1 MTADPALLGRAIG
14 GFGLPGLEPQGV
26 EISERAWRSFRGS
39 APNGRIVGLAVA
51 AAEAGRLP
59 LTDEQ
64 AGELLAWH
72 RDAMVW
78 ALTIE
83 RRLLELAEAFEAAGV
98 SWLVLK
104 GPALAHTVYPNP
116 SWRGFGDLDLLVPTA
131 SWRQA
136 LEVLAGMG
144 FQRRLP
150 EPRPGFDE
158 RFGKAAVHTN
168 GDGIDVDLH
177 RTLVLGPFGL
187 WVEPDELFRRSV
199 KFRLGDR
206 SISRLDDTALLIH
219 ACMHASL
226 GWRPP
231 LLWTLRD
238 VAQVAWAG
246 RVDWEELADLAR
258 RWRLRAVV
266 RHALTT
272 ASETLGVSLPVE
284 AAPLQS
290 AEPPQRERRAL
301 ESYITDRRG
310 RGGTELSTLQAIPSL
325 RGKAAYVRM
334 LLFPGRAFLAARG
347 RGSFRRLL
355 IPVRWVAG
363 RRR

>member
-1 MTADPALLGRAIG
+1 VTPDLAHLARAIG
-14 GFGLPGLEPQGV
+14 GFGLPGPEPTAV
-26 EISERAWRSFRGS
+26 EIPDGLWKGFLETATS
-39 APNGRIVGLAVA
+39 GRLVGIA
-51 AAEAGRLP
+51 AAAVEAGRLR
-59 LTDEQ
+59 LTGEQ
-64 AGELLAWH
+64 ADELLGRH

-83 RRLLELAEAFEAAGV
+83 RRLLGLTEAFEAVGV
-98 SWLVLK
+98 RPLVLK
-104 GPALAHTVYPNP
+104 GSALAHTVYPDP
-116 SWRGFGDLDLLVPTA
+116 SWRAFGDLDLLVPTS
-131 SWRQA
+131 SWRRA
-136 LEVLAGMG
+136 LEVLDGLG

-168 GDGIDVDLH
+168 GDGVEIDLH
-177 RTLVLGPFGL
+177 RTLVIGPFGL
-187 WVEPDELFRRSV
+187 WARPDELFRRSV
-199 KFRLGDR
+199 RFSLGGR
-206 SISRLDDTALLIH
+206 SVARLDDTALLLH

-266 RHALTT
+266 RHALRT
-272 ASETLGVSLPVE
+272 ASETLEVSLPVE
-284 AAPLQS
+284 AGAFLS
-290 AEPPQRERRAL
+290 GEPPRRERRVL
-301 ESYITDRRG
+301 ESYVTERRG
-310 RGGTELSTLQAIPSL
+310 RGGTELAMLQAIPGF
-325 RGKAAYVRM
+325 RGKFAYVRM

-347 RGSFRRLL
+347 RGPLRRVLT
-355 IPVRWVAG
+355 PVRWMAG